1 MLAHNSRPSGRRIVT
16 PAMARA
22 RLALDIAP
30 TSEAGRGPIIV
41 AFKRGARALGAPKG
55 VVELVLYLASR
66 TKACDWLP
74 GAVCIAHPS
83 NRDLEVEL
91 CVGRSRVKSLI
102 RAAAEWGFLTCV
114 DSPTGRRYARRDP
127 VSGQISV
134 GYGFDLSPLSRRHA
148 EFRAAI
154 AAQEERERE
163 AGRLRRHIVTTAA
176 LIKGFADG
184 FSAEDQSD
192 AELVGLAAAAA
203 AVVARRGRSWDVEL
217 LSRLGSD
224 IDALM
229 RRAETRVSLLLP
241 VETDP
246 LGGQKQAPITSTNP
260 PALAT
265 ALVETEG
272 RSAPS
277 AQEKERSRAS
287 RAFSAAPSAAAIQ
300 SDPLRGFLAT
310 PGLFLR
316 IAPELRDLCPT
327 SKPTDAQI
335 LEACS
340 YQAERLGIS
349 NHAWGQACVTLG
361 RRGACAALTVIAH
374 KSARHQI
381 SSPGGYLRKMVER
394 HLAGEL
400 HLDRTLF
407 GIVEEAGLRGVG

>member
-1 MLAHNSRPSGRRIVT
+1 MLAHSSRPSGRRIIT

-30 TSEAGRGPIIV
+30 TSDAGRGSIIV
-41 AFKRGARALGAPKG
+41 AFKRGARAMGAPKG

-66 TKACDWLP
+66 TKACDWQP
-74 GAVCIAHPS
+74 GALCIAHPS

-127 VSGQISV
+127 ATGQISV
-134 GYGFDLSPLSRRHA
+134 GYGFDLSPLSRRHD

-154 AAQEERERE
+154 AAQAERERE
-163 AGRLRRHIVTTAA
+163 AERLRRHIVTTAI
-176 LIKGFADG
+176 LIKSFADG
-184 FSAEDQSD
+184 FSAE
-192 AELVGLAAAAA
+192 GLADPDLTGFASGAA
-203 AVVARRGRSWDVEL
+203 AVAARRGRSWDLEL
-217 LSRLGSD
+217 LSRLGSE

-229 RRAETRVSLLLP
+229 RRAEARVALLLP

-246 LGGQKQAPITSTNP
+246 LGGQKLAPITPTNP

-265 ALVETEG
+265 AYVETEG

-277 AQEKERSRAS
+277 AKEDERSRTS

-300 SDPLRGFLAT
+300 SDPLRGFLVT

-327 SKPTDAQI
+327 SRPTDEQL

-340 YQAERLGIS
+340 YQAGRLGIS
-349 NHAWGQACVTLG
+349 THAWGQACVTLG
-361 RRGACAALTVIAH
+361 RRGACAALVVIAH
-374 KSARHQI
+374 KTASNKV

-400 HLDRTLF
+400 HLDKTLF
-407 GIVEEAGLRGVG
+407 GIVDEAGFRGAS